1 MEIEN
6 ELFLD
11 SDLKFENNFISIL
24 SYFKFDNCVVDQKS
38 FFFLLQNFCDVVDM
52 IIDMNGQ
59 GIFVIIF
66 FLFK

>member
-24 SYFKFDNCVVDQKS
+24 SDLKFDNCVVDQES

-59 GIFVIIF
+59 GICVIIF